1 MITACRPLKTM
12 GFELRCVEE
21 ILLLVCSSSE
31 IQISLT
37 LILLSTAFD
46 QMTFFVLQNAVR
58 FRGFI

>member
-21 ILLLVCSSSE
+21 ILLLARSSLE
-31 IQISLT
+31 IHISFI

-46 QMTFFVLQNAVR
+46 QMTFFVLQCCTFQR
-58 FRGFI
+58 LY

>member
-1 MITACRPLKTM
+1 MITACRPLKTV
-12 GFELRCVEE
+12 GFELRYVEG
-21 ILLLVCSSSE
+21 ILLLVRSSLE

-46 QMTFFVLQNAVR
+46 QMTFFVLQSAVR